1 MRNVTI
7 NGITSNYYKVD
18 RNGNIYSIKE
28 DGLYPMKPY
37 LTHDGYRRIK
47 LSKDLGQKHYR
58 ICRIVAETFLENPH
72 NLPIVNH
79 KNENRADDRVSNLE
93 WSNNSRNQKQRFES
107 EIGTKAKAVAQ
118 ICLDT
123 NEIIDVFISPI
134 YAEEETGI
142 SRQNISKVCRGLRR
156 HAGGFK
162 WQYINGH
169 AECRD
174 YAKAVSVKRR

>member
-7 NGITSNYYKVD
+7 NGITSKFYKVD
-18 RNGNIYSIKE
+18 KAGNIYSIQE
-28 DGLYPMKPY
+28 NGLYLMKPY

-47 LSKDLGQKHYR
+47 LSQDLGQKHYR
-58 ICRIVAETFLENPH
+58 ICRVVAETYLKNPK

-79 KNENRADDRVSNLE
+79 KNKNRADDRVDNLE
-93 WSNNSRNQKQRFES
+93 WCDNSHNQKQRFKTT
-107 EIGTKAKAVAQ
+107 IGTKAKEVAK

-123 NEIIDVFISPI
+123 DEVIEVFVSPI

-142 SRQNISKVCRGLRR
+142 ARQNISKVCRGLRH

-162 WQYINGH
+162 WRYTKGH

-174 YAKAVSVKRR
+174 YAKAE